1 MNSWN
6 YKDFV
11 RHLYEFK
18 TIATYC
24 NGIRLSWEDINK
36 CVDCEVIGFCINA
49 KGKIAMIEVNG
60 VY

>member
-1 MNSWN
+1 MNNWN

-11 RHLYEFK
+11 RGLSEFK

-24 NGIRLSWEDINK
+24 NGKRLSWEDIGK
-36 CVDCEVIGFCINA
+36 CVNCEVIDFTINA
-49 KGKIAMIEVNG
+49 KSKTAVIEVNG